1 MCHCFDSLKGQDEI
15 HKRKRFTPFHIIVLF
30 CFLNHGVIPV
40 YTAVRTK
47 QGTDSTGTTIPPL
60 LPKTESEDGNKNVAV
75 YNIVNTVET
84 LFCFKQK
91 DTMLNR
97 QMISHMLKC
106 LSIVWSIFF

>member
-15 HKRKRFTPFHIIVLF
+15 HKRKRFTPFYIIVLF

-60 LPKTESEDGNKNVAV
+60 LPKTESEDG
-75 YNIVNTVET
+75 IT
-84 LFCFKQK
+84 L
-91 DTMLNR
+91 
-97 QMISHMLKC
+97 
-106 LSIVWSIFF
+106 

>member
-1 MCHCFDSLKGQDEI
+1 MRYTRESGLHHFTSL
-15 HKRKRFTPFHIIVLF
+15 FVCLF
-30 CFLNHGVIPV
+30 FNHGVIPV

-60 LPKTESEDGNKNVAV
+60 LPKTEIEDGNKNVVV

-84 LFCFKQK
+84 FFCFKQK
-91 DTMLNR
+91 DTMLNM

-106 LSIVWSIFF
+106 LSIVWSIFFLM